1 MPVFQGPGANHFLPE
16 PFPYLRLGLGQGPS
30 PASALQCAGFLLSP
44 SGAGC
49 LGTATALVSSGAS
62 FICRMKISLHNSVL
76 STAVW
81 NASAFR
87 PLGLTRRAEAVTRHK
102 AWCRAGPPGGG
113 GGSSVI
119 PSALGHLGP
128 ETPDSRET
136 ELPAFLRGGAGV
148 EMLQPLEHRSCPPPR
163 GGGLG
168 GQPDATQ
175 ASSALFFLM
184 TPHLPTP
191 PLPQLPVSWG

>member
-1 MPVFQGPGANHFLPE
+1 MPVFRGPGANHFLPE

-87 PLGLTRRAEAVTRHK
+87 PLGLTRRAEGGGRRAEAVTRHM

-113 GGSSVI
+113 GG
-119 PSALGHLGP
+119 G
-128 ETPDSRET
+128 EE
-136 ELPAFLRGGAGV
+136 GGALSS
-148 EMLQPLEHRSCPPPR
+148 LQHSVTWGLRPQTQERQNFLLSCGAGR
-163 GGGLG
+163 G
-168 GQPDATQ
+168 
-175 ASSALFFLM
+175 
-184 TPHLPTP
+184 
-191 PLPQLPVSWG
+191 